1 MTTSAP
7 TTGRRFGSV
16 RRHKNRWQAR
26 YLNPD
31 GRAVARNWPSEDAA
45 WAWLEWIEAR
55 RYRWPL
61 GDLHGLVSSRYETHS
76 ALARAIGVQT
86 TIVDRA
92 AERGLSD
99 AQADGWAVRLG
110 YHPMSVWG
118 WAWID
123 AALEVYPGDTDDG
136 TATEAVA

>member
-1 MTTSAP
+1 MTTTTAP
-7 TTGRRFGSV
+7 RRFGSV
-16 RRHKNRWQAR
+16 RRHKRRFQAR
-26 YLNPD
+26 YIDTD
-31 GRAVARNWPSEDAA
+31 GRAVARNWRTEETA

-61 GDLHGLVSSRYETHS
+61 DGLQALVAGRYETHS
-76 ALARAIGVQT
+76 ALARAIGIQT

-99 AQADGWAVRLG
+99 AQADRWAVRLG

-123 AALEVYPGDTDDG
+123 AALEVFPADQTTD
-136 TATEAVA
+136 TEAVA

>member
-1 MTTSAP
+1 MTTP
-7 TTGRRFGSV
+7 TTAPRRFGSV
-16 RRHKNRWQAR
+16 RPHKRRWQAR
-26 YLNPD
+26 YLDTD
-31 GRAVARNWPSEDAA
+31 GRAVARNWPTEDMA

-61 GDLHGLVSSRYETHS
+61 ADLHALVASRYQTHS
-76 ALARAIGVQT
+76 ALARAIGIQT

-92 AERGLSD
+92 AERGLLSD
-99 AQADGWAVRLG
+99 AQADRWAVRLG

-123 AALEVYPGDTDDG
+123 AALEVFDGDTTTT
-136 TATEAVA
+136 TAEAVA

>member
-1 MTTSAP
+1 MTAA
-7 TTGRRFGSV
+7 TTAARRFGSV

-26 YLNPD
+26 CIDTD
-31 GRAVARNWPSEDAA
+31 GRAVARNWPTEDIA
-45 WAWLEWIEAR
+45 WAWLGWIEAR

-61 GDLHGLVSSRYETHS
+61 DDLHTLVAGRYPTQTS
-76 ALARAIGVQT
+76 LARALGIQSTV
-86 TIVDRA
+86 VARA

-99 AQADGWAVRLG
+99 SQADRWAVRLG

-123 AALEVYPGDTDDG
+123 AALEVFLGDAGDQ
-136 TATEAVA
+136 AEAVA